1 MKTQKLS
8 KALAAFLAVLMLFS
22 LGTTVFADEA
32 PVLSSETSTVETTTD
47 DGTPAPAG
55 TPAPETSEPE
65 TSEPESSETP
75 EASASP
81 ESSAT
86 PEATPAATPEATAM
100 PESSAEP
107 TAETSASPD
116 PAANDGLTTLADEA
130 LGDGVNIRREGA
142 TGETFTIDDGK
153 VLMIASKNG
162 EPITFENCT
171 FNLSGETVKIS
182 GPQEDISYNNGE
194 TTTKLFIS
202 GNVEFTNCTFTAAN
216 GGKSSTAGYDAAIYF
231 FSGSINLYDCTLSAT
246 GWNGQFL
253 GLYGSSGAVTFNST
267 DISTV
272 NNSNGW
278 SYAMYSGSVLKLV
291 NGSRMTATGMT
302 TDSGNINAFYSG
314 DNRTGYDA
322 IFVEDSTIDFSDN
335 KAGGFAIN
343 NVNIYVD
350 NSDITVNNNLGNACN
365 SGYWVVSND
374 STITMNG
381 NRGGHAL
388 SCIGFD
394 MSDSTLEIQHN
405 GYAGVYMQSRDSS
418 LTNCNVTLRCN
429 GEKLLS
435 YTAGD
440 LWLNGYTLTVTN
452 CTSNAYEGAA
462 WLGAVGRTGSVV
474 TPSGAVV
481 AHDLSDHSDDNLK
494 SNCSPVLTGANVVLN
509 DAAENGHTLFLNPFM
524 KSDYA
529 RGNAETSADN
539 NDADLFAD
547 DHVTARTDIIGAE
560 NAKIGTLTDA
570 ELAHHTY
577 DWSSGKATDPAT
589 PETYGVLQYDCTGV
603 CASYVG
609 NTGSHPNSF
618 DCAGTHVYAPL
629 VGLSFDA
636 NAGGAAVSNMPE
648 SQTTISYN
656 GNAETPDKTP
666 IRNGYTFL
674 GWYTDAEGT
683 EAFDFENTALLENWT
698 TVYAKWEKAPD
709 VEPVPPIEGG
719 DWDLSK
725 SKTATNLDENFESD
739 VTLSLPSAETQLASD
754 VVFVLD
760 KSKSASLEEQALKML
775 KELQAQ
781 IQETNAKVNV
791 GVVIFNKEAHK
802 NGFFDLATEYDK
814 IETAIKDTQSGGTN
828 THAGLLAGIDML
840 ESHTSVS
847 DDRKYLIFV
856 SDGITYMY
864 NEKPTAIGLEN
875 ADKTNIFA
883 GPDNWATKYGSNAA
897 PGSWEAYLGKV
908 QALIARDGEWFD
920 YPYGTPFSKD
930 GENHYVAYDDRT
942 NYAMSIDKALYRTY
956 EAYSQAASK
965 YHCYAMLAST
975 NADHPWATSFMN
987 YLAGGKSVDFEQIQ
1001 NDIYYLLDAGSTVVD
1016 VIGHTDDYNFDFVN
1030 DAANLTMTVG
1040 GETLKTTKI
1049 DETSYGFGELRDDE
1063 YSYVLTYYANGSE
1076 AVKDEHFVWQINVP
1090 VSNFEPVTLTYTV
1103 KLTNPK
1109 TEPGTYGQ
1117 YDQDGSQDYDGLY
1130 TNNSATLYPVDS
1142 NGTAG
1147 EPEEFLKPTVSYTV
1161 DAEPVEIALSD
1172 ITIYTGGNSYEGV
1185 VEGEEGE
1192 SSTENGFPEPGFY
1205 LTLPDELNDKLGEIT
1220 NLEGIMTLKYND
1232 GQGTMREWALDSYGT
1247 PQNSNDHVG
1256 YIYKF
1261 IPTAEGQDPVR
1272 VQIQDDQGNY
1282 IVSDDFE
1289 IRMNQQ
1295 YKEYNMNL
1303 YYGSLEAE
1311 YVTAEFKIGDK
1322 VYTYPVAQSQ
1332 GATLTVKA
1340 NINEE
1345 HAQIYESRD
1354 EITHGDF
1361 AAVADADTTYFVNE
1375 KNVQLEDASGAR
1387 LMVDDL
1393 IDQNILVDYIQEERA
1408 DELPEGDVKFQQ
1420 QYLDLVDTN
1429 NGDAY
1434 LTLGDGHDI
1443 TVYWPVPEDY
1453 DNSKD
1458 ALIYHFDGV
1467 DRDYNDGDVAA
1478 QVDELILIKPELVTV
1493 NGNDYFEFTTTSF
1506 SPFVLAYATESE
1518 PSPSTDPKPTPTT
1531 EPTPVPSTEPSP
1543 APTTEPTP
1551 APTTEP
1557 TTAPTAEPTAAVTPT
1572 PAPESSAPQTGDTT
1586 NLVMWVVILCI
1597 GAACLTVTLVYFRM
1611 QKKAGHRR

>member
-65 TSEPESSETP
+65 TSEPETSEPESSATP

-86 PEATPAATPEATAM
+86 PEATPAATPEATAT

-153 VLMIASKNG
+153 VLMIASKDG
-162 EPITFENCT
+162 ETITFENCA
-171 FNLSGETVKIS
+171 FNLSGETVTIS
-182 GPQEDISYNNGE
+182 GKQDDISYNNGE

-202 GNVEFTNCTFTAAN
+202 GNVEFRNCTFTAAN
-216 GGKSSTAGYDAAIYF
+216 GGKSAGTGNDAAIYF
-231 FSGSINLYDCTLSAT
+231 FSGSINLYGCTLSAT

-253 GLYGSSGAVTFNST
+253 GLYGTSGAVTFNDT
-267 DISTV
+267 DISTE
-272 NNSNGW
+272 NNRNGW
-278 SYAMYSGSVLKLV
+278 SYAMYSNSVLNLV
-291 NGSRMTATGMT
+291 NGSTMTAAN
-302 TDSGNINAFYSG
+302 SNSNVFYSG
-314 DNRTGYDA
+314 DGRTIYDA
-322 IFVEDSTIDFSDN
+322 VLVENSMINFSN
-335 KAGGFAIN
+335 NAAGGFAIN
-343 NVNIYVD
+343 NVNIHVK
-350 NSDITVNNNLGNACN
+350 NSDITVSNNGGNACN

-381 NRGGHAL
+381 NRGGHGL

-405 GYAGVYMQSRDSS
+405 GYAGVYVQSRDSS

-429 GEKLLS
+429 GEKMLS

-440 LWLNGYTLTVTN
+440 LWLNGHTLTVTN
-452 CTSNAYEGAA
+452 CTSSAYDGAA

-474 TPSGAVV
+474 TPNGAVV
-481 AHDLSDHSDDNLK
+481 AHDLSDHSVDNLK
-494 SNCSPVLTGANVVLN
+494 SNCSSVLTDANVVLN

-529 RGNAETSADN
+529 RGNAEKTAKN

-547 DHVTARTDIIGAE
+547 DNVTGRTDIIGAE

-636 NAGGAAVSNMPE
+636 NAGDASVSNMPE

-656 GNAETPDKTP
+656 GNAEAPDKTP

-683 EAFDFENTALLENWT
+683 KAFDFENTALTENWT

-719 DWDLSK
+719 DWEHSK

-760 KSKSASLEEQALKML
+760 KSTSAELEDQALEML
-775 KELQAQ
+775 KNLQAQ
-781 IQETNAKVNV
+781 IQETGAKVNV
-791 GVVIFNKEAHK
+791 GVVIFNKVAHT
-802 NGFFDLATEYDK
+802 NGFFDLATEYDQ
-814 IETAIKDTQSGGTN
+814 IEAAIKTNIDSGTN

-840 ESHTSVS
+840 ESDTSVS

-864 NEKPTAIGLEN
+864 NEEPTAIGLEN

-897 PGSWEAYLGKV
+897 PDSWEAYLGEV
-908 QALIARDGEWFD
+908 QALIAQDGEWFD
-920 YPYGTPFSKD
+920 YPYGTTFSKD
-930 GENHYVAYDDRT
+930 GENHYVAYDDCT
-942 NYAMSIDKALYRTY
+942 NYAMAIDKALYRTY

-965 YHCYAMLAST
+965 YHCYAMKAE
-975 NADHPWATSFMN
+975 TSSGSNYQWGPSFIE
-987 YLAGGKSVDFEQIQ
+987 YLAGGETVKFEQIQ

-1040 GETLKTTKI
+1040 GETLTTTKT
-1049 DETSYGFGELRDDE
+1049 DETSYGFGELREDDT
-1063 YSYVLTYYANGSE
+1063 YPYVLTYYANGSE
-1076 AVKDEHFVWQINVP
+1076 DVTDEHFVWQINVP

-1103 KLTNPK
+1103 KLANPK
-1109 TEPGTYGQ
+1109 AEPGTYGQ
-1117 YDQDGSQDYDGLY
+1117 YDQDGSQGYDGLY

-1142 NGTAG
+1142 NGTPG

-1172 ITIYTGGNSYEGV
+1172 ITIYTGGDSYEGV

-1220 NLEGIMTLKYND
+1220 NLEGIMTLKYDD
-1232 GQGTMREWALDSYGT
+1232 GQGTTREWALDSYGT

-1393 IDQNILVDYIQEERA
+1393 IDQEMLVNYIQEERA

-1478 QVDELILIKPELVTV
+1478 QVDELILIEPELVTV

-1518 PSPSTDPKPTPTT
+1518 PSPSTDPTPTPTT

-1543 APTTEPTP
+1543 APTAEPTP
-1551 APTTEP
+1551 
-1557 TTAPTAEPTAAVTPT
+1557 AVTPT
-1572 PAPESSAPQTGDTT
+1572 PAPESSTPQTGDTT

>member
-8 KALAAFLAVLMLFS
+8 KALAAFLAVLLLFS

-32 PVLSSETSTVETTTD
+32 PVLSGETSTVETTTD

-55 TPAPETSEPE
+55 TPAPE

-86 PEATPAATPEATAM
+86 PEATPAATPEATPAAT
-100 PESSAEP
+100 PEATATPEASAEP
-107 TAETSASPD
+107 TAEASASPD

-130 LGDGVNIRREGA
+130 LGDGVNIRRTGA

-153 VLMIASKNG
+153 VLMLASSG
-162 EPITFENCT
+162 DETITFENCA

-182 GPQEDISYNNGE
+182 GAQEDISYNNGE
-194 TTTKLFIS
+194 TVAKLFIS
-202 GNVEFTNCTFTAAN
+202 GNVEFRNCTFTAAN
-216 GGKSSTAGYDAAIYF
+216 GGKSTTAGYDAAIYF
-231 FSGSINLYDCTLSAT
+231 FSGNINLYDCTLSAT

-253 GLYGSSGAVTFNST
+253 GLYGSSGAVTFNNT

-272 NNSNGW
+272 NNRNGW
-278 SYAMYSGSVLKLV
+278 SYAMYGGSVLKLV

-314 DNRTGYDA
+314 DNKTGYNA

-365 SGYWVVSND
+365 SGNWFVTNGS
-374 STITMNG
+374 SITMNG

-405 GYAGVYMQSRDSS
+405 GYAGVYVQSRDSS
-418 LTNCNVTLRCN
+418 LKNCNVTLRCN

-440 LWLNGYTLTVTN
+440 LWLNGHTLTVTD
-452 CTSNAYEGAA
+452 CTSSAYEGAA

-494 SNCSPVLTGANVVLN
+494 SNCSRVLTGANVVLN

-529 RGNAETSADN
+529 RGNAEKTASN

-547 DHVTARTDIIGAE
+547 DNVTDRTDIIGAGK
-560 NAKIGTLTDA
+560 AKIGTLTDA

-648 SQTTISYN
+648 SQTTISYK
-656 GNAETPDKTP
+656 GNAEAPDKTP

-683 EAFDFENTALLENWT
+683 EAFDFENTALTENWT
-698 TVYAKWEKAPD
+698 TVYAKWEKSPD

-719 DWDLSK
+719 DWDVSK

-739 VTLSLPSAETQLASD
+739 VTLSLPSAEAQLATD

-760 KSKSASLEEQALKML
+760 KSTSAELEDQALEML
-775 KELQAQ
+775 KNLQAQ
-781 IQETNAKVNV
+781 IQETGAKVNV
-791 GVVIFNKEAHK
+791 GVVIFNKEAHT

-814 IETAIKDTQSGGTN
+814 IEAAIKTDISSGTN

-840 ESHTSVS
+840 ESDTSVS

-864 NEKPTAIGLEN
+864 NEEPTAIGLEN

-897 PGSWEAYLGKV
+897 PASWEAYLGEV

-920 YPYGTPFSKD
+920 YPYGTTFSKD

-965 YHCYAMLAST
+965 YHCYAMTAE
-975 NADHPWATSFMN
+975 TSSGSNYQWGPSFIE
-987 YLAGGKSVDFEQIQ
+987 YLAGGKSVDFDQIQ

-1016 VIGHTDDYNFDFVN
+1016 VIGYTDDYNFDFVN

-1049 DETSYGFGELRDDE
+1049 DETSYGFGELRDGE
-1063 YSYVLTYYANGSE
+1063 YPYVLTYYANGSE
-1076 AVKDEHFVWQINVP
+1076 DVTDEHFIWQINVP

-1117 YDQDGSQDYDGLY
+1117 YDKDGSQGYDGLY

-1142 NGTAG
+1142 NGTPG

-1161 DAEPVEIALSD
+1161 
-1172 ITIYTGGNSYEGV
+1172 
-1185 VEGEEGE
+1185 
-1192 SSTENGFPEPGFY
+1192 
-1205 LTLPDELNDKLGEIT
+1205 K
-1220 NLEGIMTLKYND
+1220 
-1232 GQGTMREWALDSYGT
+1232 
-1247 PQNSNDHVG
+1247 
-1256 YIYKF
+1256 
-1261 IPTAEGQDPVR
+1261 
-1272 VQIQDDQGNY
+1272 
-1282 IVSDDFE
+1282 
-1289 IRMNQQ
+1289 
-1295 YKEYNMNL
+1295 
-1303 YYGSLEAE
+1303 
-1311 YVTAEFKIGDK
+1311 
-1322 VYTYPVAQSQ
+1322 
-1332 GATLTVKA
+1332 
-1340 NINEE
+1340 
-1345 HAQIYESRD
+1345 
-1354 EITHGDF
+1354 
-1361 AAVADADTTYFVNE
+1361 
-1375 KNVQLEDASGAR
+1375 
-1387 LMVDDL
+1387 
-1393 IDQNILVDYIQEERA
+1393 
-1408 DELPEGDVKFQQ
+1408 
-1420 QYLDLVDTN
+1420 
-1429 NGDAY
+1429 
-1434 LTLGDGHDI
+1434 
-1443 TVYWPVPEDY
+1443 
-1453 DNSKD
+1453 
-1458 ALIYHFDGV
+1458 
-1467 DRDYNDGDVAA
+1467 
-1478 QVDELILIKPELVTV
+1478 KP
-1493 NGNDYFEFTTTSF
+1493 
-1506 SPFVLAYATESE
+1506 E
-1518 PSPSTDPKPTPTT
+1518 PSPSTD
-1531 EPTPVPSTEPSP
+1531 PTPVPSTEPSP

>member
-32 PVLSSETSTVETTTD
+32 PVLSGETSTVETTTD

-86 PEATPAATPEATAM
+86 PEATPAATPEATAT
-100 PESSAEP
+100 PEASAEP
-107 TAETSASPD
+107 TAEASASPD

-130 LGDGVNIRREGA
+130 LGDGVNIRRTGA

-153 VLMIASKNG
+153 VLMIASKDG
-162 EPITFENCT
+162 ETITFENCT

-182 GPQEDISYNNGE
+182 GAQEDISYNNGE
-194 TTTKLFIS
+194 TVAKLFIS
-202 GNVEFTNCTFTAAN
+202 GNVKFTNCTFTAAN
-216 GGKSSTAGYDAAIYF
+216 GGKSTSAGYDAAIYF
-231 FSGSINLYDCTLSAT
+231 FSGNINLYDCTLSAT

-253 GLYGSSGAVTFNST
+253 GLYGSSGAVTFNNT

-272 NNSNGW
+272 NNRNGW
-278 SYAMYSGSVLKLV
+278 SYAMYAGSVLKLV
-291 NGSRMTATGMT
+291 NGSTMTATGMT
-302 TDSGNINAFYSG
+302 TDSGNTNAFYSG
-314 DNRTGYDA
+314 DNKDGYDA
-322 IFVEDSTIDFSDN
+322 IFVKDSTIDFSDN

-350 NSDITVNNNLGNACN
+350 NSDITVNNNSGNACN
-365 SGYWVVSND
+365 SGYWVVSNG

-381 NRGGHAL
+381 NRGGHGL

-405 GYAGVYMQSRDSS
+405 GYAGVYMQSRNSS

-440 LWLNGYTLTVTN
+440 LWLNGHTLTVTD
-452 CTSNAYEGAA
+452 CTSSAYEGAA

-481 AHDLSDHSDDNLK
+481 AHDLSDHSDDKLK

-529 RGNAETSADN
+529 RGNAEKTASN

-547 DHVTARTDIIGAE
+547 DNVTDKTDIIGAK
-560 NAKIGTLTDA
+560 NAKIGKLTDA

-636 NAGGAAVSNMPE
+636 NAGDAAVSNMPE

-656 GNAETPDKTP
+656 GNAEAPDKTP

-683 EAFDFENTALLENWT
+683 EAFDFENTALTENWT

-719 DWDLSK
+719 DWDVSK

-739 VTLSLPSAETQLASD
+739 VTLSLPSAEAQLASD

-760 KSKSASLEEQALKML
+760 KSTSAELEDQALEML
-775 KELQAQ
+775 KNLQAQ
-781 IQETNAKVNV
+781 IQETGAKVNV

-814 IETAIKDTQSGGTN
+814 IEAAIKTDISSGTN

-840 ESHTSVS
+840 ESDTSVS

-864 NEKPTAIGLEN
+864 NEEPTSIAIDNG
-875 ADKTNIFA
+875 DGNIFP
-883 GPDNWATKYGSNAA
+883 GPENWDTKYGDREAPADWAEYLGTIETLIQQDGDLYDFPYDEKDTIDFKNGEHPYISNA
-897 PGSWEAYLGKV
+897 EK
-908 QALIARDGEWFD
+908 
-920 YPYGTPFSKD
+920 K
-930 GENHYVAYDDRT
+930 NHAISV
-942 NYAMSIDKALYRTY
+942 DKALYLTY
-956 EAYSQAASK
+956 KTYSNAASK
-965 YHCYAMLAST
+965 YHCYAMPAESSAST
-975 NADHPWATSFMN
+975 AYPWATSFMN
-987 YLAGGKSVDFEQIQ
+987 YLAGGKSVKFEQIQ

-1049 DETSYGFGELRDDE
+1049 DETSYGFGELRDGE
-1063 YSYVLTYYANGSE
+1063 YPYVLTYYANGSE
-1076 AVKDEHFVWQINVP
+1076 DVKDEHFVWQINVP

-1103 KLTNPK
+1103 KLANPK

-1117 YDQDGSQDYDGLY
+1117 YDQDGSQGYDGLY

-1161 DAEPVEIALSD
+1161 
-1172 ITIYTGGNSYEGV
+1172 
-1185 VEGEEGE
+1185 
-1192 SSTENGFPEPGFY
+1192 
-1205 LTLPDELNDKLGEIT
+1205 K
-1220 NLEGIMTLKYND
+1220 
-1232 GQGTMREWALDSYGT
+1232 
-1247 PQNSNDHVG
+1247 
-1256 YIYKF
+1256 
-1261 IPTAEGQDPVR
+1261 
-1272 VQIQDDQGNY
+1272 
-1282 IVSDDFE
+1282 
-1289 IRMNQQ
+1289 
-1295 YKEYNMNL
+1295 
-1303 YYGSLEAE
+1303 
-1311 YVTAEFKIGDK
+1311 
-1322 VYTYPVAQSQ
+1322 
-1332 GATLTVKA
+1332 
-1340 NINEE
+1340 
-1345 HAQIYESRD
+1345 
-1354 EITHGDF
+1354 
-1361 AAVADADTTYFVNE
+1361 
-1375 KNVQLEDASGAR
+1375 
-1387 LMVDDL
+1387 
-1393 IDQNILVDYIQEERA
+1393 
-1408 DELPEGDVKFQQ
+1408 
-1420 QYLDLVDTN
+1420 
-1429 NGDAY
+1429 
-1434 LTLGDGHDI
+1434 
-1443 TVYWPVPEDY
+1443 
-1453 DNSKD
+1453 
-1458 ALIYHFDGV
+1458 
-1467 DRDYNDGDVAA
+1467 
-1478 QVDELILIKPELVTV
+1478 KP
-1493 NGNDYFEFTTTSF
+1493 
-1506 SPFVLAYATESE
+1506 E
-1518 PSPSTDPKPTPTT
+1518 PSPSTD
-1531 EPTPVPSTEPSP
+1531 PTPVPSTEPSP

-1586 NLVMWVVILCI
+1586 NLVIWVVILCI